1 MPDDQQ
7 QIRDVIATWLRAST
21 KGDLA
26 TVLKLMSE
34 DVVFLI
40 PGQAPMRGRSAF
52 AQAFQNGAQR
62 FRMEASSEILEIEV
76 NGDLA
81 YCWTR
86 LSVTA
91 IPLQTGQTRYRSGHT
106 LSILRKQADGNW
118 VLVRDAN
125 LLADVAAPA

>member
-1 MPDDQQ
+1 MPDDKQ
-7 QIRDVIATWLRAST
+7 QIRDMIATWLRASAN
-21 KGDLA
+21 GDLA
-26 TVLKLMSE
+26 TVLNLMSE

-62 FRMEASSEILEIEV
+62 FRMEANSEILEIEV
-76 NGDLA
+76 AGDWA

-91 IPLQTGQTRYRSGHT
+91 IPIQAGQTRYRSGHT
-106 LSILRKQADGNW
+106 LSILQKQPDGHW
-118 VLVRDAN
+118 VLARDAN